1 MQPITQLMFRETSSL
16 ALIRVG
22 GDGINNAGNCGSA
35 ASKHKSHQTTSELS
49 PDFFIPVTDVV
60 VSDEFESVDSYKA
73 YRSKLASPN
82 SLSLAHLC

>member
-1 MQPITQLMFRETSSL
+1 MASITLEIVVLLPVSIKVT
-16 ALIRVG
+16 
-22 GDGINNAGNCGSA
+22 
-35 ASKHKSHQTTSELS
+35 QTTSELS